1 MCRPASS
8 SITQRPAHF
17 TRVMIRLFKIVS
29 LVPLWL
35 MHGLGWGL
43 GWLVFAGSGVY
54 RRRFLDNAR
63 QACMTRR
70 QWQGAVGESGKLV
83 AELPR
88 LWLGRPVP
96 VQWEGAQHVEAALAS
111 GRGLLF
117 LTPHLG
123 SFEVTGQS
131 YARRFGQTRQPIT
144 VLFRP
149 PRQRWL
155 REVVIA
161 ARARPGLNMAPTTLA
176 GVKQMIKALKSGE
189 SMGLLPDQVPP
200 LGMGRW
206 APFFGRDAYT
216 MTLSVRLAQQTGATV
231 LLIWGERLAWGRGYR
246 VRVEPLPAPL
256 PADLT
261 QAVGVINQAMETLI
275 RSCPQQYLWG
285 YARYKQPREDRSA

>member
-1 MCRPASS
+1 
-8 SITQRPAHF
+8 
-17 TRVMIRLFKIVS
+17 MIRLFKIVS

-63 QACMTRR
+63 QAGMTRR

-88 LWLGRPVP
+88 LWLGRPVS

-131 YARRFGQTRQPIT
+131 YARRFGQTRQPIM